1 MQAGRAQGDPHAIW
15 LLGQRLSR
23 AAQKEGRSV
32 GGYARSIVSLSGSL
46 PTPFVACDVDLTQP
60 RPPLFGVPPWV
71 TLRPRRQVT
80 PAAAEDLRCAPSL
93 AQLPPR

>member
-1 MQAGRAQGDPHAIW
+1 MQARRAQGDPHAIW

-32 GGYARSIVSLSGSL
+32 GVYARSTASLSGSL
-46 PTPFVACDVDLTQP
+46 PTPFVDCEVDLTQQ
-60 RPPLFGVPPWV
+60 RFPLFGAPFWV

-93 AQLPPR
+93 APLPPR